1 MDFSISH
8 DQQSILESVTRLLSD
23 KLTPIQQRDFDQKGT
38 APYEIMTDLANLGL
52 FGMPFPEQYGGTN
65 VEWGTIAM
73 VQHVMGKTAY
83 MAASLLNRSIGFGG
97 MPILIFGS
105 PEQKEKILPQVVK
118 GEALFALAL
127 SEPGAGSDANAIIS
141 RATPMKSGGWQL
153 RGNKIWVSDAKASSY
168 IVVAC
173 KTKSTDEDEGISLFL
188 MPPDTKGLSITPMD
202 KVGTHWMPS
211 FSLGLD
217 NVTLPETALLGD
229 LNNGFKQ
236 LMTVLHYSRA
246 GMASSV
252 TGLAQR
258 AVDLSIAHSLERH
271 QFGKPIAANQV
282 IRHRLVDMQMRVN
295 QSRLIAFH
303 LAWKIANGMECK
315 TEASEAKIIA
325 TETLNFVTDAGMQIL
340 AGAGYDNDSEMQRI
354 WRDARLYTFGEG
366 SNEIQRN
373 IIAKEIIC

>member
-8 DQQSILESVTRLLSD
+8 DQQAILDSVTKLLQNN
-23 KLTPIQQRDFDQKGT
+23 LTPLDQRDFDQKGS
-38 APYEIMTDLANLGL
+38 APYHIMADLADLGL
-52 FGMPFPEQYGGTN
+52 FGMPFPEQNGGTN

-83 MAASLLNRSIGFGG
+83 MSASLLNRSIGFGG

-168 IVVAC
+168 IVVAF
-173 KTKSTDEDEGISLFL
+173 KTNSTDEDEGISLFL

-202 KVGTHWMPS
+202 KDGTHWMPS

-236 LMTVLHYSRA
+236 LMTVLH
-246 GMASSV
+246 
-252 TGLAQR
+252 
-258 AVDLSIAHSLERH
+258 LS
-271 QFGKPIAANQV
+271 
-282 IRHRLVDMQMRVN
+282 
-295 QSRLIAFH
+295 LIH
-303 LAWKIANGMECK
+303 I
-315 TEASEAKIIA
+315 
-325 TETLNFVTDAGMQIL
+325 
-340 AGAGYDNDSEMQRI
+340 
-354 WRDARLYTFGEG
+354 
-366 SNEIQRN
+366 
-373 IIAKEIIC
+373 

>member
-8 DQQSILESVTRLLSD
+8 DQQAILDSVTKLLQNN
-23 KLTPIQQRDFDQKGT
+23 LTPLDQRDFDQKGS
-38 APYEIMTDLANLGL
+38 APYHIMADLADLGL

-65 VEWGTIAM
+65 VEWDTIAM
-73 VQHVMGKTAY
+73 VQHAMGKTAY

-97 MPILIFGS
+97 MPILMFGS
-105 PEQKEKILPQVVK
+105 SDQKENILPK
-118 GEALFALAL
+118 IINGEALFALAL

-141 RATPMKSGGWQL
+141 RATPMASGGWQL
-153 RGNKIWVSDAKASSY
+153 NGNKIWVSDAKAASF
-168 IVVAC
+168 IVIAC
-173 KTKSTDEDEGISLFL
+173 KTEDSEGSDGISLFL
-188 MPPDTKGLSITPMD
+188 TPPDTKGISMTPMN

-211 FSLGLD
+211 FSLSLD
-217 NVTLPETALLGD
+217 NVILPETAILGEP
-229 LNNGFKQ
+229 NNGFKQ
-236 LMTVLHYSRA
+236 LMTVLHYARA
-246 GMASSV
+246 GMAASV
-252 TGLAQR
+252 SGLAQR
-258 AVDLSIAHSLERH
+258 AVDIAIDHSIERH

-295 QSRLIAFH
+295 QSRLTAFY
-303 LAWKIANGMECK
+303 LAWKIANGLECK
-315 TEASEAKIIA
+315 TEASEAKIVA
-325 TETLNFVTDAGMQIL
+325 TEALNFVTDAGMQIL

>member
-8 DQQSILESVTRLLSD
+8 DQQAILDSVTKLLQNN
-23 KLTPIQQRDFDQKGT
+23 LTPLDQRDFDQKGS
-38 APYEIMTDLANLGL
+38 APYHIMADLADLGL

-73 VQHVMGKTAY
+73 VQHAMGKTAY

-97 MPILIFGS
+97 MPILMFGS
-105 PEQKEKILPQVVK
+105 SDQKENILPK
-118 GEALFALAL
+118 IINGEALFALAL
-127 SEPGAGSDANAIIS
+127 SEPGAGLDANAIIS
-141 RATPMKSGGWQL
+141 RATPMASGGWQL
-153 RGNKIWVSDAKASSY
+153 NGNKIWVSDAKAASF
-168 IVVAC
+168 IVIAC
-173 KTKSTDEDEGISLFL
+173 KTEDSEGSDGISLFL
-188 MPPDTKGLSITPMD
+188 TPPDTKGISMTPMN

-211 FSLGLD
+211 FSLSLD
-217 NVTLPETALLGD
+217 NVILPETAILGEP
-229 LNNGFKQ
+229 NNGFKQ
-236 LMTVLHYSRA
+236 LMTVLHYARA
-246 GMASSV
+246 GMAASV
-252 TGLAQR
+252 SGLAQR
-258 AVDLSIAHSLERH
+258 AVDIAIDHSIERH

-295 QSRLIAFH
+295 QSRLTAFY
-303 LAWKIANGMECK
+303 LAWKIANGLECK

-325 TETLNFVTDAGMQIL
+325 TEALNFVTDAGMQIL